1 MLWKVFLTHS
11 REQSKSYLTSRSES
25 YKNAHEKGCCEW
37 KITIWVIFSFLF
49 FFVCLFVWIS
59 KLAGQKGWRDLK
71 QIQMISS
78 SSSFTRWNRRGAVR
92 PHALRFMYMNLC
104 TAAPKPFICQT
115 QSNLASVFISPC
127 PMMKSLSHAHT
138 HTLFPSV
145 KVQSKA
151 VQLLRLCSVCARYNP
166 DIAHPRSLKYDCTA
180 VLP

>member
-1 MLWKVFLTHS
+1 MKGFFNPLPRTIKKLPNVKKRVVQERTWKRLLWMKNN
-11 REQSKSYLTSRSES
+11 YLSDLLLP
-25 YKNAHEKGCCEW
+25 
-37 KITIWVIFSFLF
+37 ILSF
-49 FFVCLFVWIS
+49 CLFVWIS

>member
-1 MLWKVFLTHS
+1 MKGFFNPLPRTIKKLPNVKKRVVQERTWKRLLWMKNN
-11 REQSKSYLTSRSES
+11 YLSDLLLP
-25 YKNAHEKGCCEW
+25 
-37 KITIWVIFSFLF
+37 ILF
-49 FFVCLFVWIS
+49 CLFVWIS

-92 PHALRFMYMNLC
+92 PHVLRFMYMNLC